1 MVYWSLDCSTPN
13 CNLQQMGVK
22 NVVFLQNGVPQ
33 QNVKSE
39 FLRGGILAKHC
50 SFPSCSPKIEG

>member
-1 MVYWSLDCSTPN
+1 
-13 CNLQQMGVK
+13 MGVK

-33 QNVKSE
+33 QNAKSE

>member
-1 MVYWSLDCSTPN
+1 
-13 CNLQQMGVK
+13 LQQIGVK

-33 QNVKSE
+33 QNVESE